1 MALPIVLLY
10 GCIRLFFLFSVYL
23 VYFYEGS
30 EGFGMVIL
38 GVRGRAKKNFRLAIA
53 CHDSCPCTTDL
64 IFTLQLSDMIRYSS
78 LTWTQK
84 LSVIS

>member
-1 MALPIVLLY
+1 
-10 GCIRLFFLFSVYL
+10 LFSAYL

-30 EGFGMVIL
+30 EGFGLVIL
-38 GVRGRAKKNFRLAIA
+38 GVRGQAKKIA
-53 CHDSCPCTTDL
+53 GSLSLNMTHTPLYYRL
-64 IFTLQLSDMIRYSS
+64 IFTLQLSDTIRYSS